1 MNYLEFRLGLGVE
14 GDVVDFVIIRDIKF
28 FFFKEVNGKQYELFF
43 FFFDIMQYYK
53 EGNGKQK
60 LRQISKVS
68 SELVRRFME
77 LFKVIEGQFK
87 FWVQIELKV
96 KVVDFIFIIEQKREE
111 RKVNSNNNNKKQ
123 LNYIKEE
130 KLNLIFMEFIFF
142 SEYQNNKLV
151 LVEFFQLKGKN
162 KKNKKKKGDRVNN
175 LIDDVFFFKDID
187 LDSVDMDEIE
197 REVEYF
203 KRFCLDFVRQI

>member
-1 MNYLEFRLGLGVE
+1 MNYLEFRLGLGVD
-14 GDVVDFVIIRDIKF
+14 GDVVDFVDIRDFKF

-68 SELVRRFME
+68 SELVRRFIE
-77 LFKVIEGQFK
+77 FFKVIEGQFK

-96 KVVDFIFIIEQKREE
+96 KVVDFMFIIEQKREE

-123 LNYIKEE
+123 LNYIKDE

-142 SEYQNNKLV
+142 W
-151 LVEFFQLKGKN
+151 
-162 KKNKKKKGDRVNN
+162 
-175 LIDDVFFFKDID
+175 
-187 LDSVDMDEIE
+187 
-197 REVEYF
+197 
-203 KRFCLDFVRQI
+203 